1 MKVTAIEEYGL
12 RCMLVLA
19 KRWES
24 DRAITTGEIADAE
37 GMTAAN
43 AGKLLMVLRK
53 SGLVEA
59 ERGRNGGYR
68 LTRDP
73 KKIYLSEILDALGE
87 PVYSFEH
94 CKRYATDEDGSC
106 VHSDDCVVRSVWQD
120 LSYIVGYL
128 FDKISLRTLASGEYR
143 SLRPVVERDRSHEV
157 SENESLVNNLRL

>member
-1 MKVTAIEEYGL
+1 MKVTALEEYGL

-24 DRAITTGEIADAE
+24 ERAITTGEIADAE
-37 GMTAAN
+37 GMTEAN

-73 KKIYLSEILDALGE
+73 NDIYLSEILDALGE
-87 PVYSFEH
+87 PVYSSEH
-94 CKRYATDEDGSC
+94 CKRYATDENGSC
-106 VHSDDCVVRSVWQD
+106 VHTDDCVVRSVWQD
-120 LSYIVGYL
+120 LNYLVGSV
-128 FDKISLRTLASGEYR
+128 FDKISLQTLASGEYR
-143 SLRPVVERDRSHEV
+143 SLRPGEKRDRSNEV
-157 SENESLVNNLRL
+157 SENESLINQLRL